1 LTDQSKPPKIVVLDG
16 YTLNPGDLS
25 WDELKGL
32 GDCIVHDRTAPDQLM
47 ERAKGAHVLLT
58 NKVILDR
65 EAMESLSELAC
76 IGVQATGYN
85 VVDVEAARDR
95 GIVVTNVPAYSTDSV
110 VQMTFALL
118 LETVNAVGRH
128 NQAVHAGEWSGRED
142 FSFHISPLIELAGM
156 TMGIVGYGA
165 IGKAVAGVAE
175 AFGMKIL
182 VHTRTPAE
190 DDGIEYAD
198 LATVFAES
206 DVVSLHCPLTPETE
220 GLVNS
225 DRLRRMKS
233 TAVLINT
240 SRGPVVDESAL
251 AVALNKGEIAGAAVD
266 VLSVEPP
273 PEDNPL
279 LGARNCIIT
288 PHIAWATLAARK
300 RLMDTVVGNVR
311 AWMDGKSVN
320 VVS

>member
-1 LTDQSKPPKIVVLDG
+1 MKIVVLDG

-32 GDCIVHDRTAPDQLM
+32 GECVVHDRTVPDELM
-47 ERAKGAHVLLT
+47 ERTKGAQVLLT
-58 NKVILDR
+58 NKVVLDR
-65 EAMESLSELAC
+65 EAMEQLPELVY
-76 IGVQATGYN
+76 IGVLATGYN
-85 VVDVEAARDR
+85 VVDIEAAGER

-128 NQAVHAGEWSGRED
+128 NEAVHAGEWSGSVD
-142 FSFHISPLIELAGM
+142 FSFHVSPLVELAGM

-190 DDGIEYAD
+190 DDGIKYVD
-198 LATVFAES
+198 LDTVFAES
-206 DVVSLHCPLTPETE
+206 DVVSLHCPLTTETE
-220 GLVNS
+220 GLVNR
-225 DRLRRMKS
+225 DRLRRMKD

-251 AVALNKGEIAGAAVD
+251 ADALNTGEIAGAAID

-300 RLMDTVVGNVR
+300 RLMDTVVGNVN
-311 AWMDGKSVN
+311 AWMEGRPEN
-320 VVS
+320 IVS